1 MRDLLLYRELCK
13 IDMRN
18 NHIYPKYPYTL
29 QEDLVFTQHEM
40 VLHYKQNYCKDIV
53 ILTEPMATIGGVVE
67 DAPEIV
73 YSFVIYDDSEAD

>member
-1 MRDLLLYRELCK
+1 MRDLLLYKELCR

-18 NHIYPKYPYTL
+18 NNIYPKYPYTL

-53 ILTEPMATIGGVVE
+53 VLTEPKATTGGAAEE
-67 DAPEIV
+67 DMPEPD
-73 YSFVIYDDSEAD
+73 YSFVVYDDESD

>member
-1 MRDLLLYRELCK
+1 MRDLLLYKELCK

-29 QEDLVFTQHEM
+29 QEDLVFTQHEI

-53 ILTEPMATIGGVVE
+53 ILTESSITGGA
-67 DAPEIV
+67 DKLPPI
-73 YSFVIYDDSEAD
+73 YSFVVYDDATSDY